1 VETASEFGESSLP
14 IQARC
19 PHCASLCQ
27 VAEQHL
33 GTPVQCA
40 KCRQSFV
47 VKAPSTNAAICRLEI
62 ASATTRGLVRGTNE
76 DSFLVQ
82 QMSWS
87 NRDERHEIALVVVP
101 DGMGGHKAG
110 EEASGIV
117 IRQALSALA
126 PLLNSAPTGR
136 FTDATPATLADTI
149 DYAIQE
155 ANRAV
160 FRKAKDPACKG
171 MGATAAVLLIWDLNA
186 LIGHVGDCRVYHLRG
201 DRLTLLTKDQTLVA
215 RMVELGQLTP
225 EEADRHPRRHDVTQ
239 ALGGHFDIKPAR
251 YEQSLAA
258 GDWLIVAT
266 DGLHAH
272 LDDSALCELVK
283 RAPSSAAALA
293 TQLVETVNAR
303 GGSDNCTVVVVRCY

>member
-1 VETASEFGESSLP
+1 MP

-27 VAEQHL
+27 VAEQNL
-33 GTPVQCA
+33 GKPVQCA
-40 KCRQSFV
+40 KCRRSFV
-47 VKAPSTNAAICRLEI
+47 VKTGATNSAICRLEI
-62 ASATTRGLVRGTNE
+62 ASATTRGLVRGNNE

-117 IRQALSALA
+117 IRQALTALA

-136 FTDATPATLADTI
+136 FADATPATLADTI

-171 MGATAAVLLIWDLNA
+171 MGATAAVLLIWDLHA
-186 LIGHVGDCRVYHLRG
+186 LIGHVGDCRVYHQHG

-225 EEADRHPRRHDVTQ
+225 EEAERHPRRHDVTQ
-239 ALGGHFDIKPAR
+239 ALGQHFDIKPAR
-251 YEQSLAA
+251 YEQTLAA

-272 LDDSALCELVK
+272 LDDATLCDFVK
-283 RAPSSAAALA
+283 RSSPSAAALA
-293 TQLVETVNAR
+293 GLLVETVNAL

>member
-1 VETASEFGESSLP
+1 V
-14 IQARC
+14 
-19 PHCASLCQ
+19 
-27 VAEQHL
+27 
-33 GTPVQCA
+33 
-40 KCRQSFV
+40 
-47 VKAPSTNAAICRLEI
+47 CRLEI
-62 ASATTRGLVRGTNE
+62 ASATTRGLVRGRNE

-101 DGMGGHKAG
+101 DGMGGHEAG
-110 EEASGIV
+110 DEASGIV
-117 IRQALSALA
+117 IRSALSALA

-136 FTDATPATLADTI
+136 FKDVTPATLAETI

-171 MGATAAVLLIWDLNA
+171 MGATAALLLIWDLNV
-186 LIGHVGDCRVYHLRG
+186 LIGHVGDCRVYHQRG
-201 DRLTLLTKDQTLVA
+201 GRLTLITKDQTLVA

-225 EEADRHPRRHDVTQ
+225 EEAAVHPARNEVMQ
-239 ALGGHFDIKPAR
+239 ALGKHFDIQPAR
-251 YEQSLAA
+251 YELKLVA

-272 LDDSALCELVK
+272 VEDAGLQDMVHRAHPSA
-283 RAPSSAAALA
+283 PALA
-293 TQLVETVNAR
+293 NQLVETVNAR